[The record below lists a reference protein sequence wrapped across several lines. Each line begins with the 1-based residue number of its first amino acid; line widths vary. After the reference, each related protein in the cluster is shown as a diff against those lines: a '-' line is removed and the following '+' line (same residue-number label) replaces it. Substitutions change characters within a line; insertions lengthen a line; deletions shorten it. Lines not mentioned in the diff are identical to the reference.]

1 MATIGNVERKIRRI
15 EHFEARFLYLDGT
28 DVRSDKAGLPQ
39 YPYEVAASG
48 TMTADAWKRGR
59 FRRAYPGFDVKVL
72 DRRGRAVPGNTRL
85 STVRNSYFV

>member
-28 DVRSDKAGLPQ
+28 DVRSDKEGLPQ

-48 TMTADAWKRGR
+48 MMTAEAWKRGR
-59 FRRAYPGFDVKVL
+59 FRRAYPGYDVKVL
-72 DRRGRAVPGNTRL
+72 DRRGTAVLGNTRL
-85 STVRNSYFV
+85 STVRDSYFD